1 VTAGTPNLYKCVS
14 AGGNPKPTMQMRHG
28 NTDFD
33 SNQVVETS
41 QFLQGDNSYNVEQ
54 IATWTPSIN
63 ENGERIYCV
72 VDHPET
78 RPNTPQVVDLPITV
92 NGKLFNYTKMKTT
105 SVVKY

>member
-1 VTAGTPNLYKCVS
+1 
-14 AGGNPKPTMQMRHG
+14 MQMRHG

-41 QFLQGDNSYNVEQ
+41 QFLQADNSYNVEQ
-54 IATWTPSIN
+54 IATWTPSII

-78 RPNTPQVVDLPITV
+78 RPSTPQVVDLPITV
-92 NGKLFNYTKMKTT
+92 NGKLFNYTKMKTA